1 MLMTLSFF
9 SDVVPQEDVITLGNW
24 VLSEQAITVGSKKA
38 RCFISTLD
46 ANHSK
51 KTQIKIENDTLI
63 LQRND
68 SAEVP
73 LFYFVRGHQIW
84 ISDSVYELQEQLK
97 QPIHID
103 SAYAYLYSQFLPK
116 ESTLF
121 QGIYQV
127 LNNQSIDITYQHPDL
142 VINSTDLFSLP
153 MTEFQGM
160 SEKQLTDGLRE
171 EIKEAH
177 ATRLGSSNA
186 LFLSGGLD
194 SQVMAITLSKDLALG
209 SNVSALHFSVKNAR
223 QTEVKEAELTAKTL
237 NLPFHTVEIDSKKD
251 INFDQLL
258 KMNAPYLG
266 AVSIHQLL
274 ENTHLEEKTT
284 IFAGQD
290 TRLHTPSLEA
300 IDENILA
307 LYKLPGFGTS
317 ISYAAKAGLTIKQA
331 IHENF
336 DSRLYRKLSFFSDTN
351 SSKKYLANR
360 FFHIAHLPFQDKQ
373 RMTNLRDDIV
383 HDFAHLEIKNKR
395 ELFNTVAKQL
405 WRRQFIY
412 DINYMSHTTNNQG
425 YKVAMPFYD
434 EKLAHYSAQLPFHL
448 ASKVTRGR
456 AGHGEKET
464 SVNKYLLRKAYD
476 GELDDSLVYRD
487 KAVCL
492 TAHMFFNGGLLG
504 ELESFISAS
513 WLKDN
518 EVAQALHLIDLQTL
532 CARKQGNWLESDH
545 WLMMTVFNALI
556 VFNHLRRLY

>member
-9 SDVVPQEDVITLGNW
+9 SDAAPQEDVIALGNW
-24 VLSEQAITVGSKKA
+24 ALSEETTTTQLTKT

-46 ANHSK
+46 TNHTK
-51 KTQIKIENDTLI
+51 NTQIKIGQSTLT

-73 LFYFVRGHQIW
+73 LFYFVSGHQIW

-97 QPIHID
+97 QPMHID

-116 ESTLF
+116 ERTLF

-127 LNNQSIDITYQHPDL
+127 LNNQSIDVTYQDTNL
-142 VINSTDLFSLP
+142 DIKTTDLFSLP

-160 SEKQLTDGLRE
+160 SERQLTNGLRE
-171 EIKEAH
+171 AITEAH
-177 ATRLGSSNA
+177 AKRLGSSNA

-223 QTEVKEAELTAKTL
+223 QTELKEAELTAKTL
-237 NLPFHTVEIDSKKD
+237 NLPFHAVEVDSQKD
-251 INFDQLL
+251 INFERLL

-284 IFAGQD
+284 VFAGQD
-290 TRLHTPSLEA
+290 TRLHTPSLQA
-300 IDENILA
+300 IDEKILA

-317 ISYAAKAGLTIKQA
+317 VNYAAKVGLTMKQA
-331 IHENF
+331 INAKF
-336 DSRLYRKLSFFSDTN
+336 DSRLYRKLSFFSGTD

-373 RMTNLRDDIV
+373 RINNLRDDIV
-383 HDFAHLEIKNKR
+383 HDLANLEISNKR

-412 DINYMSHTTNNQG
+412 DINYMSDTINDQG

-434 EKLAHYSAQLPFHL
+434 EKLAYYSAQLPFNL

-492 TAHMFFNGGLLG
+492 TAHMFFNGGLLS

-518 EVAQALHLIDLQTL
+518 DVAHALHLVDLQSL
-532 CARKQGNWLESDH
+532 CARKHENWLESDH

-556 VFNHLRRLY
+556 IFNHLRRL